1 MAVLQFKSVLIWTL
15 VSIQFQAPPCLLT
28 LTVPPP
34 TQQTY
39 SIMIDVGSS
48 KLNIYKFIVNDDVL
62 EMSEVQQVKV
72 SSNKLK
78 PGIASFAD
86 NPSEIGSYMLYFLL

>member
-1 MAVLQFKSVLIWTL
+1 
-15 VSIQFQAPPCLLT
+15 
-28 LTVPPP
+28 
-34 TQQTY
+34 
-39 SIMIDVGSS
+39 MIDVGSS
-48 KLNIYKFIVNDDVL
+48 KLNVYKFIVNDDVL